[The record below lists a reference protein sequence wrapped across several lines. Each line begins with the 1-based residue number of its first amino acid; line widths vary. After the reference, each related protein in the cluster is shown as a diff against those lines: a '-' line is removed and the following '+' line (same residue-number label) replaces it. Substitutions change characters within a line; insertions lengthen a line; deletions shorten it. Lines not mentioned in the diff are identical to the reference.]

1 MITQNYAAIPTKT
14 LTTESVQ
21 SQYWSES
28 AFYKTQARF
37 VGRGVGQGR
46 IQNFSYVSQSFRMH
60 NLVLRA
66 VNARG
71 T

>member
-37 VGRGVGQGR
+37 VKRGVSPR
-46 IQNFSYVSQSFRMH
+46 FTNR
-60 NLVLRA
+60 VLDRA
-66 VNARG
+66 GADPGFFVR
-71 T
+71 